1 MSNYP
6 TKPSVHL
13 FPVFILIVLTVICYA
28 NTLNVPFVFDDIPN
42 IVENK
47 AIHINALN
55 LESLRNAGFN
65 SLMPSRPLANIS
77 FALNYYFGKLDV
89 AGYHLMN
96 IFIHAINGVL
106 VYLLAFF
113 LLSHLCKKS
122 NRSGDGLK
130 LNKVHFISII
140 AACFFVVHP
149 IQIQSV
155 TYVVQRMNSLATMF
169 YLTALLAYLYGR
181 VNNNKT
187 QSYICYLI
195 SLAGFVFAISSKEIA
210 AMLPVTIIMSEWLIF
225 NQSFKQFISSNMS
238 KILALS
244 CMSILVALIFLGE
257 QPIDRILIDY
267 TYREF
272 SLSERLLT
280 ELRVVVFYVSLVIF
294 PLPSRLNLIHEFEI
308 SQSLFEPITT
318 VLSLM
323 LIISALF
330 FAFRMMKKNKI
341 VTFCIFWFFLHLL
354 IESSFIG
361 LEIIFEHRL
370 YLPMVGLCLLLSFM
384 LNEILEQNKILP
396 RAISVLLVIS
406 LALGTVIRNQSWAS
420 EESLW
425 LDVVSKNQSS
435 YRAFYNLGN
444 MKTDLGNISEAI
456 EYYQQALS
464 INSAY
469 PKAHNNLGIAF
480 NKQGNIEMAMFH
492 YKIAMAINPID
503 PSPNFNLAI
512 ALDSLGRTEE
522 AIIENKNAVNKNP
535 AYTAAYYN
543 LANIFERIG
552 ETNEAKFHYEKTI
565 QLEPFHARANNNLG
579 ILLAEVGDLDAAEE
593 KFHIAIEGDPDFL
606 GPYLNLAKLYLV
618 QDNAQAACEILNA
631 NVLTEELVGDI
642 PPDIITLCNN

>member
-1 MSNYP
+1 MSNCP
-6 TKPSVHL
+6 TKLSVHL
-13 FPVFILIVLTVICYA
+13 FSVFILIVLTVICYA

-55 LESLRNAGFN
+55 IENLRNAGFN

-77 FALNYYFGKLDV
+77 FALNHNFGKLDV
-89 AGYHLMN
+89 TGYHLMN

-122 NRSGDGLK
+122 NHPGEELK
-130 LNKVHFISII
+130 FYRVHFISII
-140 AACFFVVHP
+140 AACIFVAHP
-149 IQIQSV
+149 VQIQSV
-155 TYVVQRMNSLATMF
+155 TYVVQRMNSLAAMF
-169 YLTALLAYLYGR
+169 YLMALLAYLYGR
-181 VNNNKT
+181 VNNNKS

-195 SLAGFVFAISSKEIA
+195 SLVGFVFSISSKEIA

-225 NQSFKQFISSNMS
+225 HQSFKQFIRSNLS
-238 KILALS
+238 KVVLLVCVS
-244 CMSILVALIFLGE
+244 VLVALVFLGE
-257 QPIDRILIDY
+257 NPVDRILVDY
-267 TYREF
+267 TYRSF
-272 SLSERLLT
+272 SLGERLLT
-280 ELRVVVFYVSLVIF
+280 ELRVVIFYVSLVLL

-308 SQSLFEPITT
+308 SQSLFVPITT
-318 VLSLM
+318 ALSLI

-330 FAFRMMKKNKI
+330 FAFRMVKKNKI

-370 YLPMVGLCLLLSFM
+370 YLPMVGLCLLLSYM

-406 LALGTVIRNQSWAS
+406 LAVATIVRNQSWAS
-420 EESLW
+420 EETLW
-425 LDVVSKNQSS
+425 MDVASKNQSS

-444 MKTDLGNISEAI
+444 IKSDSGNISEAI

-480 NKQGNIEMAMFH
+480 NRQGNIEMAMFH
-492 YKIAMAINPID
+492 YKIAMAINPLD
-503 PSPNFNLAI
+503 PSPNYNLAI

-522 AIIENKNAVNKNP
+522 AILENKAAINKNP
-535 AYTAAYYN
+535 VYTAAYYN
-543 LANIFERIG
+543 LANIFERSGAAI
-552 ETNEAKFHYEKTI
+552 EAKFYFDKTI
-565 QLEPFHARANNNLG
+565 QLEPTHARANNNLG
-579 ILLAEVGDLDAAEE
+579 ILLAEAGELVAAEE
-593 KFHIAIEGDPDFL
+593 KFYIAIKSDPDFS

-618 QDNAQAACEILNA
+618 QDNAQAACEILNT